1 MSLLEDTE
9 KLIDMYKLGE
19 VKKVLNIIDEEL
31 LKVPNTHTF
40 RQRGIISINYEKKF
54 GLKKFLEHI
63 IKINPNDPEIL
74 SRLALI
80 FELNG
85 NIENASNFADKSLKI
100 DSDNKTALQIKGII
114 AFNNDEYENSI
125 NYFEKILIKNENDS
139 LALLNK
145 GLSMELMGKSE
156 EAMNCFKK
164 LFNVDSLSNESL
176 DSLVSYI
183 RDLVGND
190 FANSYADQILS
201 KQPDDKLAL
210 KIKDNVILEQSKVR
224 QKIFELFNKYLHRA
238 PDNDGLDYFEEL
250 IIQGTKFEEIEEMMK
265 NSEEGKNYWN

>member
-1 MSLLEDTE
+1 M
-9 KLIDMYKLGE
+9 
-19 VKKVLNIIDEEL
+19 
-31 LKVPNTHTF
+31 
-40 RQRGIISINYEKKF
+40 
-54 GLKKFLEHI
+54 
-63 IKINPNDPEIL
+63 
-74 SRLALI
+74 
-80 FELNG
+80 
-85 NIENASNFADKSLKI
+85 
-100 DSDNKTALQIKGII
+100 
-114 AFNNDEYENSI
+114 
-125 NYFEKILIKNENDS
+125 IKNENDS

-201 KQPDDKLAL
+201 KHPDDKLAL
-210 KIKDNVILEQSKVR
+210 KIKDDVILEQSKVR